1 MADAIKYKRPN
12 ETFSY
17 TFDFTDKLSGDV
29 DTIANGSSVTAVDS
43 AGATV
48 TSTVIVTGSPAP
60 SGKTLVATLTGGTD
74 LEDYTVTFK
83 AKDTTGT
90 AIYYEKV
97 LELRVRTNIS
107 GGF

>member
-1 MADAIKYKRPN
+1 MADAIRYKRPN

-17 TFDFTDKLSGDV
+17 NFDFVDKLTGTV
-29 DTIANGSSVTAVDS
+29 DTIANGSSVTALDS
-43 AGATV
+43 SGASA

-60 SGKTLVATLTGGTD
+60 STTKLLATLTAGTD
-74 LEDYTVTFK
+74 LEDYTITFK
-83 AKDTTGT
+83 AKDTSGT

-97 LELRVRTNIS
+97 LELRVRSGIG